1 MQLQI
6 RLRLGKSQVN
16 LHFLSP
22 CANFVP
28 TMKDKFKH
36 TALVLEGGGMR
47 GVFTSGVLDWM
58 IDNNITFPYLVG
70 VSAGS
75 SNALSFA
82 SHQRGRAKYTFS
94 DLQVE
99 RHYLGIHNLW
109 RHHSIMDMDL
119 LYRELPEKIW
129 PYDYEAYRTNPM
141 RVESVATDCLTGEAV
156 YLEEKENPE
165 RIIDIVRAS
174 SALPFACPIAYVD
187 GHPMIDGGI
196 ADSIPLQHALDQGYE
211 HVIVVL
217 TRHKGYRKKEKPT
230 HIPSFVYRRYPK
242 LREALS
248 TRGARYNAQV
258 ELVERLEREGRITVI
273 RPDHPVDVAR
283 IETDMNKMNALYQH
297 GFEVAERII
306 KGEI

>member
-1 MQLQI
+1 
-6 RLRLGKSQVN
+6 
-16 LHFLSP
+16 
-22 CANFVP
+22 
-28 TMKDKFKH
+28 MKDKFKH

-58 IDNNITFPYLVG
+58 IDHDITFPYLVG

-82 SHQRGRAKYTFS
+82 SHQRGRAKYTFA
-94 DLQVE
+94 DLQAE
-99 RHYLGIHNLW
+99 RHYLGLRNLW
-109 RHHSIMDMDL
+109 RHHSILDMDL
-119 LYRELPEKIW
+119 LYRELPETLW

-156 YLEEKENPE
+156 YLEEKESPE

-174 SALPFACPIAYVD
+174 SALPFACPIAQVD
-187 GHPMIDGGI
+187 GHPMLDGGI
-196 ADSIPLQHALDQGYE
+196 ADSIPLQRAFDQGYE
-211 HVIVVL
+211 HAIVVL
-217 TRHKGYRKKEKPT
+217 TRHRGYRKEEKPP
-230 HIPSFVYRRYPK
+230 HLPPFIYSRYPK
-242 LREALS
+242 LREALR
-248 TRGARYNAQV
+248 TRGKRYNAQIAWV
-258 ELVERLEREGRITVI
+258 EQLEREGRITVI

-306 KGEI
+306 KGDK

>member
-1 MQLQI
+1 
-6 RLRLGKSQVN
+6 
-16 LHFLSP
+16 
-22 CANFVP
+22 
-28 TMKDKFKH
+28 MKDKFKH

-58 IDNNITFPYLVG
+58 IDNNITFSYLVG

-82 SHQRGRAKYTFS
+82 SHQRGRGKYIFA

-99 RHYLGIHNLW
+99 RHYLGMRNIW
-109 RHHSIMDMDL
+109 RHRSIMDMNL
-119 LYRELPEKIW
+119 LYHELPEKIW
-129 PYDYEAYRTNPM
+129 PYDYEAYRNNPM

-187 GHPMIDGGI
+187 GHPMLDGGI
-196 ADSIPLQHALDQGYE
+196 ADSIPLQRALDQGYE

-217 TRHKGYRKKEKPT
+217 TRHKGYRKEEKPT

-258 ELVERLEREGRITVI
+258 ELVEHLEREGRITVI

-297 GFEVAERII
+297 GFEVAERVL
-306 KGEI
+306 KTYED

>member
-58 IDNNITFPYLVG
+58 IDHDITFPYLVG

-82 SHQRGRAKYTFS
+82 SHQRGRAKYTFA
-94 DLQVE
+94 DLQAE
-99 RHYLGIHNLW
+99 RHYLGMRNLW

-119 LYRELPEKIW
+119 LYRELPETLW
-129 PYDYEAYRTNPM
+129 PYDYEAYRANPM

-156 YLEEKENPE
+156 YLEEKEIPE

-174 SALPFACPIAYVD
+174 SALPFACPIASVD
-187 GHPMIDGGI
+187 GRAMIDGGI
-196 ADSIPLQHALDQGYE
+196 ADSIPLQRAFDQGYE
-211 HVIVVL
+211 HAIVVL
-217 TRHKGYRKKEKPT
+217 TRHQGYRKEEKPP
-230 HIPSFVYRRYPK
+230 HLPPFIYSRYPK
-242 LREALS
+242 LREALR
-248 TRGARYNAQV
+248 TRGKRYNTQIAWV
-258 ELVERLEREGRITVI
+258 EQLEREGRITVI

-297 GFEVAERII
+297 GFEVAE
-306 KGEI
+306 KMLGL

>member
-1 MQLQI
+1 
-6 RLRLGKSQVN
+6 
-16 LHFLSP
+16 
-22 CANFVP
+22 
-28 TMKDKFKH
+28 MKDKFKH

-58 IDNNITFPYLVG
+58 IDHDIIFPYLVG

-82 SHQRGRAKYTFS
+82 SHQRGRAKYTFA
-94 DLQVE
+94 DLQAE
-99 RHYLGIHNLW
+99 RHYLGMRNLW

-119 LYRELPEKIW
+119 LYRELPETLW

-156 YLEEKENPE
+156 YLEEKESPE

-174 SALPFACPIAYVD
+174 SALPFACPIAQVD
-187 GHPMIDGGI
+187 GHPMLDGGI
-196 ADSIPLQHALDQGYE
+196 ADSIPLQRAFDQGYE
-211 HVIVVL
+211 HAIVVL
-217 TRHKGYRKKEKPT
+217 TRHRGYRKEENPP
-230 HIPSFVYRRYPK
+230 HLPPFIYSRYPK
-242 LREALS
+242 LREALR
-248 TRGARYNAQV
+248 TRGKRYNAQIAWV
-258 ELVERLEREGRITVI
+258 EQLEREGRITVI

-297 GFEVAERII
+297 GFEVAERVL
-306 KGEI
+306 KDYED

>member
-1 MQLQI
+1 ME
-6 RLRLGKSQVN
+6 
-16 LHFLSP
+16 
-22 CANFVP
+22 
-28 TMKDKFKH
+28 DKFKH

-187 GHPMIDGGI
+187 GKPMIDGGI
-196 ADSIPLQHALDQGYE
+196 ADSIPLQHALEQGYE
-211 HVIVVL
+211 QAVVVL
-217 TRHKGYRKKEKPT
+217 TRQKGYRKEEKEVK
-230 HIPSFVYRRYPK
+230 IPPFIYARYPK
-242 LREALS
+242 LRKAIR
-248 TRGARYNAQV
+248 TRAMHYNAQV
-258 ELVERLEREGRITVI
+258 ELVERLEQEGRITVI
-273 RPDHPVDVAR
+273 RPDNPVEVAR
-283 IETDMNKMNALYQH
+283 IETDLNKMNALYEH
-297 GFEVAERII
+297 GFEVAERIL
-306 KGEI
+306 GL